1 MADPMTMA
9 AVGAVAGAALNRDDP
24 MRGAL
29 MGAALGG
36 AGGAGYGALTGG
48 AAGAGAAG
56 SAAAGAAGSAA
67 AGAAEIGA
75 ANALPPGLSTL
86 SVGPTGLM
94 PVDVAAVQAS
104 PLATMSFYAPSE
116 LATLDAALGNL
127 PASNALAASPPA
139 FAYPDVDAI
148 ARASMGSDLPGL
160 ASGASGSSAYTAPG
174 RMPMGLAYSLLQQGQ
189 PRAQMQAPAP
199 KRGSPQSVN
208 YGGFASLLE
217 PKLVERRRVSLI

>member
-1 MADPMTMA
+1 MADPLTMA

-24 MRGAL
+24 MKGAL

-36 AGGAGYGALTGG
+36 AGGAGYGALTGS

-56 SAAAGAAGSAA
+56 GAAAGGAELAAL
-67 AGAAEIGA
+67 E
-75 ANALPPGLSTL
+75 ALPPGLANL
-86 SVGPTGLM
+86 PLGPTGLL
-94 PVDVAAVQAS
+94 PVDVAPVQAAQ
-104 PLATMSFYAPSE
+104 LAEMG
-116 LATLDAALGNL
+116 AA
-127 PASNALAASPPA
+127 PA
-139 FAYPDVDAI
+139 FDFDAI

-174 RMPMGLAYSLLQQGQ
+174 RMPFGMAASLLQQAQ

-217 PKLVERRRVSLI
+217 PNLVERRRVSLI

>member
-1 MADPMTMA
+1 MADPLTMA
-9 AVGAVAGAALNRDDP
+9 AVGAVAGAAMNRDDP
-24 MRGAL
+24 MKGAL

-36 AGGAGYGALTGG
+36 AGGAGYGALTGSAAG
-48 AAGAGAAG
+48 SAAGAGAG
-56 SAAAGAAGSAA
+56 
-67 AGAAEIGA
+67 AGAAELAA

-86 SVGPTGLM
+86 SLGPTGLL
-94 PVDVAAVQAS
+94 PVDIAAVQA
-104 PLATMSFYAPSE
+104 PQLATMVPYFPSE
-116 LATLDAALGNL
+116 LAALDAGLGGL
-127 PASNALAASPPA
+127 PVSNAMASPAA

-160 ASGASGSSAYTAPG
+160 SSGASGSSAYNAA
-174 RMPMGLAYSLLQQGQ
+174 RQMPLGLAAGLLQQAQ
-189 PRAQMQAPAP
+189 PRSQMQAPAP

>member
-9 AVGAVAGAALNRDDP
+9 AVGAVAGAALNKDDP
-24 MRGAL
+24 MKGAL

-36 AGGAGYGALTGG
+36 AGGAGYGALTGAGGAAGG
-48 AAGAGAAG
+48 AAGAGALEA
-56 SAAAGAAGSAA
+56 
-67 AGAAEIGA
+67 
-75 ANALPPGLSTL
+75 GLSAPVYGPATMAEFAPL
-86 SVGPTGLM
+86 VGAEAM
-94 PVDVAAVQAS
+94 PVAM
-104 PLATMSFYAPSE
+104 P
-116 LATLDAALGNL
+116 G
-127 PASNALAASPPA
+127 AASPVNMMAFPGDIIDGSLGQAYSQLGIGASPSA

-174 RMPMGLAYSLLQQGQ
+174 RMPFGQAAGLLQQAQ

>member
-9 AVGAVAGAALNRDDP
+9 AVGAVAGAALNRDNP
-24 MRGAL
+24 MKGAL

-36 AGGAGYGALTGG
+36 AGGAGYGALTGAGSAAGG
-48 AAGAGAAG
+48 AAGAGALEAG
-56 SAAAGAAGSAA
+56 LAAPVYGPATMAEFAPLVGAEA
-67 AGAAEIGA
+67 
-75 ANALPPGLSTL
+75 
-86 SVGPTGLM
+86 M
-94 PVDVAAVQAS
+94 PVAM
-104 PLATMSFYAPSE
+104 P
-116 LATLDAALGNL
+116 G
-127 PASNALAASPPA
+127 AASPVNMMAFPGDIIDGSLGQAYSQLGIGASPSA

-160 ASGASGSSAYTAPG
+160 MSGASGSSAYTAPG
-174 RMPMGLAYSLLQQGQ
+174 RMPMGLAYSLLQQAQ

>member
-24 MRGAL
+24 MKGAL

-36 AGGAGYGALTGG
+36 AGGAGYGALTG
-48 AAGAGAAG
+48 AGGG
-56 SAAAGAAGSAA
+56 AAGAAGSTAGGAA
-67 AGAAEIGA
+67 QSLGAAELA
-75 ANALPPGLSTL
+75 ALDALPPGLANL
-86 SVGPTGLM
+86 PLGPSGLL
-94 PVDVAAVQAS
+94 PVDVMPVQAS
-104 PLATMSFYAPSE
+104 GQM
-116 LATLDAALGNL
+116 AA
-127 PASNALAASPPA
+127 APA
-139 FAYPDVDAI
+139 FDFDAI

-174 RMPMGLAYSLLQQGQ
+174 RMPMGLAYSLLQQAQ

>member
-24 MRGAL
+24 MKGAL

-36 AGGAGYGALTGG
+36 AGGAGYGALTG
-48 AAGAGAAG
+48 AGGT
-56 SAAAGAAGSAA
+56 AAGAAG
-67 AGAAEIGA
+67 GAAEIAA

-86 SVGPTGLM
+86 SSGPTGLM

-116 LATLDAALGNL
+116 LAALDAALGNL
-127 PASNALAASPPA
+127 PASSALAASPPA

-174 RMPMGLAYSLLQQGQ
+174 RMPFGMAASLLQQAQ

>member
-24 MRGAL
+24 MKGAL

-36 AGGAGYGALTGG
+36 AGGAGYGALTGAGG
-48 AAGAGAAG
+48 AVGAGALEAG
-56 SAAAGAAGSAA
+56 LGAATPVYGPATMA
-67 AGAAEIGA
+67 EFAPLVGAEA
-75 ANALPPGLSTL
+75 
-86 SVGPTGLM
+86 M
-94 PVDVAAVQAS
+94 PVAM
-104 PLATMSFYAPSE
+104 P
-116 LATLDAALGNL
+116 G
-127 PASNALAASPPA
+127 AASPVNMMAFPGDIIDGSLGQAYSQLGIGASPAA

-174 RMPMGLAYSLLQQGQ
+174 RMPLGMASSLLQQAQ
-189 PRAQMQAPAP
+189 PRSQMQAPAP

>member
-1 MADPMTMA
+1 MADPLTMA
-9 AVGAVAGAALNRDDP
+9 AVGAVAGAAMNRDDP
-24 MRGAL
+24 MKGAL

-36 AGGAGYGALTGG
+36 AGGAGYGALTGVG
-48 AAGAGAAG
+48 G
-56 SAAAGAAGSAA
+56 AAGAAGAT
-67 AGAAEIGA
+67 GAAEVAA
-75 ANALPPGLSTL
+75 ANALQPGLSTL
-86 SVGPTGLM
+86 SLGPTGLM

-104 PLATMSFYAPSE
+104 PLATMSYYAPSE
-116 LATLDAALGNL
+116 LAALDAALGNL
-127 PASNALAASPPA
+127 PTSNALAASPSA

-160 ASGASGSSAYTAPG
+160 MSGASGSSAYTAPG
-174 RMPMGLAYSLLQQGQ
+174 RMPMGLAYSLLQQAQ
-189 PRAQMQAPAP
+189 PRAQMQAPTP

>member
-1 MADPMTMA
+1 MADPFTMA
-9 AVGAVAGAALNRDDP
+9 AVGAVAGAALNRNDP
-24 MRGAL
+24 MKGAL

-36 AGGAGYGALTGG
+36 AGGAGYGALTGAAGAG

-56 SAAAGAAGSAA
+56 AGAT
-67 AGAAEIGA
+67 GAAELAA
-75 ANALPPGLSTL
+75 ANALPLGPSTL
-86 SVGPTGLM
+86 LRGPTGLL
-94 PVDVAAVQAS
+94 PVDVAAVQA
-104 PLATMSFYAPSE
+104 PQLATMVPYFPLE
-116 LATLDAALGNL
+116 LQALDAGLGGL
-127 PASNALAASPPA
+127 PVSNAVASPAA

-148 ARASMGSDLPGL
+148 ARASMGGDLPGL
-160 ASGASGSSAYTAPG
+160 MSGASGSSAYNAS
-174 RMPMGLAYSLLQQGQ
+174 RQMPLGLAAGLLQQAQ

>member
-1 MADPMTMA
+1 MADPLTMA

-24 MRGAL
+24 MKGAL

-56 SAAAGAAGSAA
+56 GAAQSL
-67 AGAAEIGA
+67 GAAELAALDAGLGGMPAVAYPVQSSQLAAFGAPANMMAFPGDIIDTSLGQAYGQLGVGA
-75 ANALPPGLSTL
+75 A
-86 SVGPTGLM
+86 
-94 PVDVAAVQAS
+94 
-104 PLATMSFYAPSE
+104 
-116 LATLDAALGNL
+116 
-127 PASNALAASPPA
+127 PPA

-148 ARASMGSDLPGL
+148 ARASMGGDLPGL
-160 ASGASGSSAYTAPG
+160 MSGASGSSAYTAPG
-174 RMPMGLAYSLLQQGQ
+174 RMPMGLAYSLLQQAQ

>member
-24 MRGAL
+24 MKGAL

-36 AGGAGYGALTGG
+36 AGGAGYGALTGASG
-48 AAGAGAAG
+48 SAAGAGALEAG
-56 SAAAGAAGSAA
+56 LATPVYGPATMAEFAPLVGA
-67 AGAAEIGA
+67 E
-75 ANALPPGLSTL
+75 ALPVVMPGT
-86 SVGPTGLM
+86 
-94 PVDVAAVQAS
+94 AS
-104 PLATMSFYAPSE
+104 PVNMMAFPGDIIDGS
-116 LATLDAALGNL
+116 LGQAYSQL
-127 PASNALAASPPA
+127 GIGASPPA

-160 ASGASGSSAYTAPG
+160 MSGASGSSAYAAPG
-174 RMPMGLAYSLLQQGQ
+174 RMPFGMAASLLQQAQ

>member
-24 MRGAL
+24 MKGAL

-36 AGGAGYGALTGG
+36 AGGAGYGALTGS

-56 SAAAGAAGSAA
+56 GAAAGGAELAAL
-67 AGAAEIGA
+67 E
-75 ANALPPGLSTL
+75 ALPPGLANL
-86 SVGPTGLM
+86 PLGPTGLL

-104 PLATMSFYAPSE
+104 PLAPMSFYAPSE
-116 LATLDAALGNL
+116 LAALDAALGNL
-127 PASNALAASPPA
+127 PTSNALAASPPA
-139 FAYPDVDAI
+139 FAYPNVDAI

-160 ASGASGSSAYTAPG
+160 ASGASGSSVYTAPG
-174 RMPMGLAYSLLQQGQ
+174 RMPFGMAASLLQQAQ

>member
-1 MADPMTMA
+1 MADPLTMA

-24 MRGAL
+24 MKGAL

-36 AGGAGYGALTGG
+36 AGGAGYGALTG

-56 SAAAGAAGSAA
+56 SAAG
-67 AGAAEIGA
+67 AGAAELAA

-86 SVGPTGLM
+86 SLGPTGLL

-104 PLATMSFYAPSE
+104 PLATMSYYAPSE
-116 LATLDAALGNL
+116 LAALDAALGNL
-127 PASNALAASPPA
+127 PTANALAASPPT

-148 ARASMGSDLPGL
+148 TRASMGSDLPGL
-160 ASGASGSSAYTAPG
+160 MSGPSGSSAYNAS
-174 RMPMGLAYSLLQQGQ
+174 RQMPLGLAAGLLQQAQ
-189 PRAQMQAPAP
+189 PRAQMQAPGV
-199 KRGSPQSVN
+199 KRGNPEAVN
-208 YGGFASLLE
+208 YGGFAGLLE

>member
-1 MADPMTMA
+1 MADPLTMA
-9 AVGAVAGAALNRDDP
+9 TVGAVAGAALNRDDP
-24 MRGAL
+24 MKGAL

-36 AGGAGYGALTGG
+36 AGGAGYGALTGAGAAGG
-48 AAGAGAAG
+48 AAGAGAAEL
-56 SAAAGAAGSAA
+56 A
-67 AGAAEIGA
+67 A

-86 SVGPTGLM
+86 SLGPTGLL
-94 PVDVAAVQAS
+94 PVDMAAVQA
-104 PLATMSFYAPSE
+104 PQLATMVPYFPSE
-116 LATLDAALGNL
+116 LTALDAGLGGL
-127 PASNALAASPPA
+127 PVSNAMASPAA

-160 ASGASGSSAYTAPG
+160 MSGASGSSAYSAPRG
-174 RMPMGLAYSLLQQGQ
+174 MQLGQAAGLLQQAQ

-199 KRGSPQSVN
+199 KRGNPQTVN

>member
-24 MRGAL
+24 MKGAL

-36 AGGAGYGALTGG
+36 AGGAGYGALTG
-48 AAGAGAAG
+48 AGG
-56 SAAAGAAGSAA
+56 AAAGAT
-67 AGAAEIGA
+67 GAAEVAA
-75 ANALPPGLSTL
+75 ANALQPGLSTL
-86 SVGPTGLM
+86 SLGPTGLM

-104 PLATMSFYAPSE
+104 PLATMSYYAPSE
-116 LATLDAALGNL
+116 LAALDAALGNL
-127 PASNALAASPPA
+127 PTSNALAASPSA

-160 ASGASGSSAYTAPG
+160 MSGASGSSAYTAPG
-174 RMPMGLAYSLLQQGQ
+174 RMPLGMAASLLQQAQ
-189 PRAQMQAPAP
+189 PRAQMQAPTP

>member
-24 MRGAL
+24 MKGAL

-36 AGGAGYGALTGG
+36 AGGAGYGALTGAGGAAAGG
-48 AAGAGAAG
+48 AAGAELAAM
-56 SAAAGAAGSAA
+56 
-67 AGAAEIGA
+67 E
-75 ANALPPGLSTL
+75 ALPPMLANAPL
-86 SVGPTGLM
+86 GPTGLL

-104 PLATMSFYAPSE
+104 PLATMSYYAPSE
-116 LATLDAALGNL
+116 LAALDAALGNL
-127 PASNALAASPPA
+127 PTSNALAASPSA

-160 ASGASGSSAYTAPG
+160 MSGASGSSAYTAPG
-174 RMPMGLAYSLLQQGQ
+174 RMPLGMAASLLQQAQ

>member
-36 AGGAGYGALTGG
+36 AGGAGYGALTGAGAAAGG

-56 SAAAGAAGSAA
+56 GAAQSL
-67 AGAAEIGA
+67 GAAELA
-75 ANALPPGLSTL
+75 ALEALPPGLANL
-86 SVGPTGLM
+86 PLGPTGLL
-94 PVDVAAVQAS
+94 PVDIAPVQAAQ
-104 PLATMSFYAPSE
+104 LAEMG
-116 LATLDAALGNL
+116 AA
-127 PASNALAASPPA
+127 PA
-139 FAYPDVDAI
+139 FDFDAI

-160 ASGASGSSAYTAPG
+160 ASGASGSSAIGAPG
-174 RMPMGLAYSLLQQGQ
+174 QVPMGLAYSLLQQGQ

-208 YGGFASLLE
+208 YGNFASLLE